1 MEEKKANTGGILLNW
16 ERRRIRA
23 VQKIVDGSKQADVAR
38 EFNVTDGAVSQWYSK
53 YLKHGWAGIYHKP
66 KPGRPILFTQEHS
79 KKLYEI
85 ISKSPFAWGYET
97 DLWTVAM
104 ARDVLHE
111 QTKQYFSKTRVLSE
125 LHALGFSFQKPQVRA
140 LEKNEKVREWL
151 EEKFPK
157 IYR

>member
-125 LHALGFSFQKPQVRA
+125 LHALGFSFQKPQVKA
-140 LEKNEKVREWL
+140 LEKKT
-151 EEKFPK
+151 KK
-157 IYR
+157 